1 MSETSQANNKR
12 IAKNTLMLYVRMLF
26 SMAVS
31 LYTSRVVLQVLGVS
45 DYGVYSVVGGVV
57 GMLGFL
63 NATMSG
69 ATSRFLTYELGRGDK
84 ERLSQTFNA
93 ALIVHIGIALFVF
106 VVAETLGLWFVY
118 HKLVI
123 PEGRMTAAV
132 WVYQL
137 SIASSLLGIT
147 QVPYNASIISHEK
160 MDVYAYVEIIH
171 VILKLLIVYLLLI
184 GNFDKLLLYA
194 VLIFIVSLFILFVY
208 RVYAI
213 RNFPECHF
221 QLKLDRN
228 ILKTM
233 LSFSG
238 WEMLGHFGF
247 TFRYQGTNIVLNM
260 FFGTIINA
268 AVGIASTIQ
277 GVLLGFSN
285 NILMAIK
292 PQIVKRYSTD
302 NVDSMVNLVN
312 SAIRINFFLMFLI
325 CIPFIIEMPIIIDT
339 WLGSTPDYCVV
350 FAQISLLSNILS
362 SYSTV
367 IYSSIQATGRLRRT
381 SINRIVIYISTPIV
395 LYCLFKSGVKIP
407 EIAFWGLFIG
417 QFLQSILDIHVLV
430 KEINLF
436 KKGVFLIELLK
447 AIVIL
452 IIVLGCTWS
461 LRNMFPPSFY
471 RLISTFFLSS
481 ILIVITFYVFIF
493 KNAEKQYIKTIF
505 ISLYDRI
512 HS

>member
-1 MSETSQANNKR
+1 
-12 IAKNTLMLYVRMLF
+12 
-26 SMAVS
+26 MAVS
-31 LYTSRVVLQVLGVS
+31 LYTSRVVLKVLGVS

-84 ERLSQTFNA
+84 ERLNQTFNA

-123 PEGRMTAAV
+123 PDGRMTAAV
-132 WVYQL
+132 WVFQL

-147 QVPYNASIISHEK
+147 QVPYNASIIAHER

-171 VILKLLIVYLLLI
+171 VILKLFIVYLLLI

-194 VLIFIVSLFILFVY
+194 VLVFSVSLFILFVY

-247 TFRYQGTNIVLNM
+247 TFRFQGTNVVLNM

-302 NVDSMVNLVN
+302 NVDSMANLVN

-325 CIPFIIEMPIIIDT
+325 SVPLILEMPIVINT
-339 WLGSTPDYCVV
+339 WLGSTPDYCVS
-350 FAQISLLSNILS
+350 FARISLLSNILS

-381 SINRIVIYISTPIV
+381 SINRIIIYISTPLI
-395 LYCLFKSGVKIP
+395 LYFLYKMGMKIP
-407 EIAFWGLFIG
+407 VIAFWALLMG
-417 QFLQSILDIHVLV
+417 QFLQSLLDIHILV
-430 KEINLF
+430 SEIHNF
-436 KKGVFLIELLK
+436 RQSAFLQELLK
-447 AIVIL
+447 AIFIFVFVYGCSW
-452 IIVLGCTWS
+452 III
-461 LRNMFPPSFY
+461 NMFPSNYY
-471 RLISTFFLSS
+471 RLICTFSISSVLIIITFFS
-481 ILIVITFYVFIF
+481 FIF
-493 KNAEKQYIKTIF
+493 RKVEKQYIKSII